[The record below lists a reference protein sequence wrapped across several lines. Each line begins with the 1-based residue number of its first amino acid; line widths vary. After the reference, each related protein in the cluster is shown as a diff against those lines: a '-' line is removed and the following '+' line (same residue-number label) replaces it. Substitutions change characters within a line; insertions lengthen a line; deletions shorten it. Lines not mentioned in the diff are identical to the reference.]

1 MKWHAYGFDIPSFK
15 LVSSS
20 LSNRKERVK
29 INGKFSLWEK
39 IILGVPYGSIL
50 GPLLFSIFLCNL
62 FLFYNDFDLGSYAD
76 DNALFC
82 SENAISKVIERLE
95 ECSGDMFTWFENN
108 GKKANSEKCYLYVS
122 KKKNFFIS
130 KSNSFEINSN
140 CVKIA
145 RTLEQKRFGVIIYY
159 QLTFKSHICN
169 I

>member
-1 MKWHAYGFDIPSFK
+1 MKWHAYRFDIPSFK

-29 INGKFSLWEK
+29 INDKFSLWEK

-50 GPLLFSIFLCNL
+50 GPLLFSILGNL

-76 DNALFC
+76 DNALFS

-95 ECSGDMFTWFENN
+95 ECSGDMFTLKITERKLTQKNATFM
-108 GKKANSEKCYLYVS
+108 LVR
-122 KKKNFFIS
+122 KKNFFIS
-130 KSNSFEINSN
+130 KSISFEINSN
-140 CVKIA
+140 GVKIA

-159 QLTFKSHICN
+159 QLTFKSHICK